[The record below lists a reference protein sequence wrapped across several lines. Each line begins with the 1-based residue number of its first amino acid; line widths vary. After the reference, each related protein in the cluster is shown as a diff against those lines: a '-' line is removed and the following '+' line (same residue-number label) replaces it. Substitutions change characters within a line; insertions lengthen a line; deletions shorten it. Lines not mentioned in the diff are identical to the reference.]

1 MENEKRSFRKVI
13 YMVLAILVSLVMWLF
28 VNLGGGNG
36 SPRTT
41 TQWYTDIPIEYIR
54 ENTLTDKGLMLLEDS
69 TDTTVDMKVEG
80 TYWALANLKE
90 EDIRVTV
97 DLASIS
103 ISGRQSINYNYT
115 LSASNFDNTLKVKER
130 APINVYVNIA
140 ELHSKDIPVFC
151 EVAGNVAE
159 GCFAGQL
166 QMSHTE
172 LSIRGQ
178 KQDVEPVAYAK
189 AVLDIG
195 EDAGTT
201 VSQVMTYQLYDRND
215 QPIANP
221 AIRATVDEI
230 HVVLPISINK
240 ELKLTMNFIESPGI
254 RAQNCDYSIQPE
266 TIMVSGDAMMLKNID
281 KIVLNDFDLMTLTT
295 EATTYS
301 YPIVIPE
308 GCKNLSGITQA
319 ILQISR
325 KDYAETLLPVGKF
338 EYNNLP
344 EGKHVEILTVD
355 LPVHVFGTVNDVT
368 GLLSEH
374 LTAVVDLSDY
384 TAAAGAYTVPVTLE
398 SAFGDIGFIG
408 EYEVQVRIYTDE
420 DLPEEPSEEESG
432 EIAEES
438 QE

>member
-1 MENEKRSFRKVI
+1 MENEKRSSRKGF
-13 YMVLAILVSLVMWLF
+13 YMVLAILVALVMWLF
-28 VNLGGGNG
+28 VNLGGVNDT
-36 SPRTT
+36 PRTT
-41 TQWYTDIPIEYIR
+41 TQWYRDIPIEYVR
-54 ENTLTDKGLMLLEDS
+54 EQTLTDKGLMLLEEN

-80 TYWALANLKE
+80 TYWALANLRE

-97 DLASIS
+97 DLATVS

-115 LSASNFDNTLKVKER
+115 LSSTRFDNALKVKER
-130 APINVYVNIA
+130 NPINVYVNIA
-140 ELHSKDIPVFC
+140 ELHSKDIPVYC

-172 LSIRGQ
+172 LNIRGQ
-178 KQDVEPVAYAK
+178 MQDVEPVAYAK
-189 AVLDIG
+189 VVLDIG
-195 EDAGTT
+195 TDAGTT
-201 VSQVMTYQLYDRND
+201 VSQSLAYQFYDRND
-215 QPIANP
+215 QLITSEAIHASAN
-221 AIRATVDEI
+221 EI

-240 ELKLTMNFIESPGI
+240 ELKLSMNFIEAPGI
-254 RAQNCDYSIQPE
+254 RVRSCDYSIQPE
-266 TIMVSGDAMMLKNID
+266 TITVSGDAMLLKDID
-281 KIVLNDFDLMTLTT
+281 KIVLNDFDLMTLTD

-325 KDYAETLLPVGKF
+325 KDYAEARLPVGNF
-338 EYNNLP
+338 AYNNLP
-344 EGKHVEILTVD
+344 EGKNVEILTID
-355 LPVHVFGTVNDVT
+355 LPVRVCGTVNDVA

-374 LTAVVDLSDY
+374 LTAVVDLNEF
-384 TAAAGAYTVPVTLE
+384 TEAVGAYTVPVVLQ
-398 SAFGDIGFIG
+398 SSYGDIGFMG

-420 DLPEEPSEEESG
+420 DLPEEPSEEESE
-432 EIAEES
+432 EITEEP